1 MPEKIQSDGSVEPE
15 IIELLV
21 TELDLVAGGQG
32 HTYKN
37 GAVYAYDFNQKCGP
51 PAVRPAV

>member
-15 IIELLV
+15 IVELLV
-21 TELDLVAGGQG
+21 TELDLVAGGQR